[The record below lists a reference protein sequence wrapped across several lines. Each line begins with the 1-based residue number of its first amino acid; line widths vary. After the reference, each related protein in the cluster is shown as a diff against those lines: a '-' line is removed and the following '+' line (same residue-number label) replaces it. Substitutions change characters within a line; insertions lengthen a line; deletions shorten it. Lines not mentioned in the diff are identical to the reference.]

1 MGIILIVFLVLSL
14 TSLIS
19 LKVPEKSSSRF
30 WLVAWTWRNIGKPF
44 RNYLLQKVTTAKVIY
59 RYLEVMGLINA
70 STLIFNIFRVK
81 VGDWVVELSA
91 DPVDKIVLVID
102 IFLTVVAVVYLLLQ
116 YFKTNNEDVAG
127 TTAEDILYAFANKHD
142 EIKELLPLYQD
153 SIEKLHLKE
162 AYKHLATIRKI
173 VCKRGA
179 TDYELLATIDFL
191 MGKCSRFIKENN
203 EKDEFSRAFDEMEK
217 ANVFLVDIVEE
228 YIYININRNKKT
240 EVLVLCK
247 RVLDRVPDN
256 ALAYAAKVVLAEDV
270 EKTYKE
276 VPESVLRKIDFQ
288 FVLMNHILHHP
299 EQEWL
304 CIDDVRLDIPED
316 LTYDNLRQWSSCISI
331 SSTRLLR
338 EGHFFYY
345 VRKITPILNRV
356 YNIITK
362 YKELSKGTDIENIY
376 PDVEFI
382 ALYCEFHLSDDQE
395 RRMRIIASMKDCK
408 PSRENTIS
416 YTLMLLEMLF
426 INKNFEEAAHLL
438 EEHKGCNDEMLAL
451 VWFIL
456 ATKTIDKRFV
466 IKAFEHLKCIN
477 ILLPDMH
484 CQSVLTCAI
493 IYGKDLK
500 QYEHLKVFKNS
511 ITQQVY
517 EYAISYFST
526 STFDVETI
534 KCLAEKAPKE
544 AKFILAQILGRENC
558 TDEALKIIGPLTSDG
573 VYSVEMG
580 VYFNIIR
587 GHEKYNDIYFDALKK
602 LRKNGVSHVDAF
614 LEDEYFLAVSC
625 NDLNDAGEVICLL
638 FDKYPDNN
646 SVLCNYLNYL
656 NLTQQHDK
664 FSQYVDRIINLV
676 EEDNKLNS
684 NFFNLLIL
692 QGFYNEGLEFLY
704 RTISRTKSQELKD
717 LWFQYMHTP
726 HISPIINEE
735 KKVVENGDFVVYEEN
750 GQEKSEDVFNNSNTE
765 KLIGHYVGDE
775 VALDRFG
782 VISKAKIRKIFN
794 KYQSLTRQIY
804 RSLQQGQSKSI
815 RMLSL
820 DDLKGGDG
828 NILANL
834 MMLSGGYDYKRQIDE
849 WEKQYARGEKML
861 IGSFGGHNAYEDCI
875 DRLFGNKRIY
885 CLPCQNYKNCPIT
898 DYECVLDITSVAL
911 LSMLSKLFGVTFDK
925 KFVIP
930 NGLQIY
936 LQQCLQREKVNMPT
950 LISSEVIERLKLNK
964 EKQKSYHLGLLE
976 YILEWID
983 KNCII
988 EVATKRLNLNFKE
1001 SDYSFWGIQ
1010 SESMLLT
1017 IDKKRCMIS
1026 EDWGLMSKF
1035 ENFRI
1040 LNTEAYLYLL
1050 NVKDK
1055 ADISKFLADLHFV
1068 GVNVDSD
1075 YMVDQYSKK
1084 NRGLPNT
1091 FDECLESL
1099 RINMYKI
1106 KDGLN
1111 LANKILNLTIKLP
1124 AYSLAVMNIF
1134 SKILE
1139 DKSTEFRVDLIEQ
1152 LKSQKGLHPDF
1163 MRYLMNTVKI
1173 DKLLLV

>member
-1 MGIILIVFLVLSL
+1 M
-14 TSLIS
+14 
-19 LKVPEKSSSRF
+19 
-30 WLVAWTWRNIGKPF
+30 
-44 RNYLLQKVTTAKVIY
+44 
-59 RYLEVMGLINA
+59 
-70 STLIFNIFRVK
+70 
-81 VGDWVVELSA
+81 
-91 DPVDKIVLVID
+91 
-102 IFLTVVAVVYLLLQ
+102 
-116 YFKTNNEDVAG
+116 
-127 TTAEDILYAFANKHD
+127 
-142 EIKELLPLYQD
+142 
-153 SIEKLHLKE
+153 
-162 AYKHLATIRKI
+162 
-173 VCKRGA
+173 
-179 TDYELLATIDFL
+179 
-191 MGKCSRFIKENN
+191 
-203 EKDEFSRAFDEMEK
+203 
-217 ANVFLVDIVEE
+217 
-228 YIYININRNKKT
+228 
-240 EVLVLCK
+240 
-247 RVLDRVPDN
+247 
-256 ALAYAAKVVLAEDV
+256 
-270 EKTYKE
+270 
-276 VPESVLRKIDFQ
+276 
-288 FVLMNHILHHP
+288 
-299 EQEWL
+299 
-304 CIDDVRLDIPED
+304 
-316 LTYDNLRQWSSCISI
+316 
-331 SSTRLLR
+331 
-338 EGHFFYY
+338 
-345 VRKITPILNRV
+345 
-356 YNIITK
+356 
-362 YKELSKGTDIENIY
+362 
-376 PDVEFI
+376 
-382 ALYCEFHLSDDQE
+382 
-395 RRMRIIASMKDCK
+395 
-408 PSRENTIS
+408 
-416 YTLMLLEMLF
+416 
-426 INKNFEEAAHLL
+426 
-438 EEHKGCNDEMLAL
+438 
-451 VWFIL
+451 
-456 ATKTIDKRFV
+456 
-466 IKAFEHLKCIN
+466 
-477 ILLPDMH
+477 
-484 CQSVLTCAI
+484 
-493 IYGKDLK
+493 
-500 QYEHLKVFKNS
+500 
-511 ITQQVY
+511 
-517 EYAISYFST
+517 
-526 STFDVETI
+526 
-534 KCLAEKAPKE
+534 
-544 AKFILAQILGRENC
+544 
-558 TDEALKIIGPLTSDG
+558 
-573 VYSVEMG
+573 
-580 VYFNIIR
+580 
-587 GHEKYNDIYFDALKK
+587 
-602 LRKNGVSHVDAF
+602 
-614 LEDEYFLAVSC
+614 
-625 NDLNDAGEVICLL
+625 
-638 FDKYPDNN
+638 
-646 SVLCNYLNYL
+646 
-656 NLTQQHDK
+656 
-664 FSQYVDRIINLV
+664 
-676 EEDNKLNS
+676 
-684 NFFNLLIL
+684 LIL

>member
-14 TSLIS
+14 TSLLS
-19 LKVPEKSSSRF
+19 LKIPEKSSSRF
-30 WLVAWTWRNIGKPF
+30 WLVAWTWRNIGKPY

-102 IFLTVVAVVYLLLQ
+102 ILLTVVAVVYLLLQ
-116 YFKTNNEDVAG
+116 YFKTNNEDIAG
-127 TTAEDILYAFANKHD
+127 TTAEEILYAFANKHD
-142 EIKELLPLYQD
+142 EIKELLPLYRD

-162 AYKHLATIRKI
+162 AYKHLVTIRKI

-191 MGKCSRFIKENN
+191 MGKCSRFIKGNN

-228 YIYININRNKKT
+228 YIYININWNKKT
-240 EVLVLCK
+240 EVLDLCK

-288 FVLMNHILHHP
+288 FVLMNYLFEHP
-299 EQEWL
+299 DQKWFRIEGIQL
-304 CIDDVRLDIPED
+304 DVPDSLV
-316 LTYDNLRQWSSCISI
+316 YDNLRQWTFCMSI
-331 SSTRLLR
+331 SSTQLLQ
-338 EGHFFYY
+338 EKHYFNTGQQ
-345 VRKITPILNRV
+345 ITPALRRV
-356 YNIITK
+356 YDIVTR
-362 YKELSKGTDIENIY
+362 YKDLSKGTDIENIY
-376 PDVEFI
+376 PDIEFM
-382 ALYCEFHLSDDQE
+382 ALYSAFLLSENQE
-395 RRMRIIASMKDCK
+395 ERNRIISEIKGYK
-408 PSRENTIS
+408 PSNGNANPSI
-416 YTLMLLEMLF
+416 LMLLEMLI
-426 INKNFEEAAHLL
+426 INKNFDEAALVL
-438 EEHKGCNDEMLAL
+438 EEHKDCNDEMLAL

-456 ATKTIDKRFV
+456 STRTIDIKFAT
-466 IKAFEHLKCIN
+466 KAFEHLKSIN

-484 CQSVLTCAI
+484 CQSVLACVI
-493 IYGKDLK
+493 IYGKEIN
-500 QYEHLKVFKNS
+500 QYEHLKVFQNS

-517 EYAISYFST
+517 EYALSYFT
-526 STFDVETI
+526 TRTFDVETI

-544 AKFILAQILGRENC
+544 ARFILAQILGRENC
-558 TDEALKIIGPLTSDG
+558 TDEALQIIEPLISDG

-580 VYFNIIR
+580 VYLNIIR
-587 GHEKYNDIYFDALKK
+587 GHEKYNDIFFDALKT
-602 LRKNGVSHVDAF
+602 LRKKGVVHVNAF
-614 LEDEYFLAVSC
+614 LEDEYLLAMSC
-625 NDLNDAGEVICLL
+625 NDLNDAGEVIRLL
-638 FDKYPDNN
+638 FEKYPDSNR
-646 SVLCNYLNYL
+646 VLCNYLNYL

-676 EEDNKLNS
+676 EDDNKLNS

-692 QGFYNEGLEFLY
+692 EGFYNEGLEFLY

-765 KLIGHYVGDE
+765 KLIGHNVGDE
-775 VALDRFG
+775 VVLDRFG

-828 NILANL
+828 NILTNL
-834 MMLSGGYDYKRQIDE
+834 MMLAGGYDHKRQIDE

-861 IGSFGGHNAYEDCI
+861 IESFGGHNAYEDCI

-1055 ADISKFLADLHFV
+1055 VDISKFLADLHFV

-1084 NRGLPNT
+1084 NRRLPNT

-1124 AYSLAVMNIF
+1124 ADSLAVTNIF

-1163 MRYLMNTVKI
+1163 MRYLMDTVKI

>member
-19 LKVPEKSSSRF
+19 LKIPEKSSSRF
-30 WLVAWTWRNIGKPF
+30 WLVAWTWRNIGKPY

-102 IFLTVVAVVYLLLQ
+102 ILLTVVAVVYLLLQ

-142 EIKELLPLYQD
+142 EIKELLPLYRD

-162 AYKHLATIRKI
+162 AYKHLVTIRKI

-240 EVLVLCK
+240 EVLDLCK

-288 FVLMNHILHHP
+288 FVLMNYLFEHP
-299 EQEWL
+299 DQKWFRIEGIQL
-304 CIDDVRLDIPED
+304 DVPDSLV
-316 LTYDNLRQWSSCISI
+316 YDNLRQWTFCMSI
-331 SSTRLLR
+331 SSTQLLQ
-338 EGHFFYY
+338 EKHYFNIGQQ
-345 VRKITPILNRV
+345 ITPALRRV
-356 YNIITK
+356 YDIVTR
-362 YKELSKGTDIENIY
+362 YKDLSKGTDIENIY
-376 PDVEFI
+376 PDIEFM
-382 ALYCEFHLSDDQE
+382 ALYSAFLLSENQE
-395 RRMRIIASMKDCK
+395 ERNRIISEIKGYK
-408 PSRENTIS
+408 PSNGNVNPSI
-416 YTLMLLEMLF
+416 LMLLEMLI
-426 INKNFEEAAHLL
+426 INKNFDEAAYIL
-438 EEHKGCNDEMLAL
+438 EEHKDCNDEMLAL

-456 ATKTIDKRFV
+456 STRTIDKKFAT
-466 IKAFEHLKCIN
+466 KAFEHLKSIN
-477 ILLPDMH
+477 VLLPDMH
-484 CQSVLTCAI
+484 CQSVLACVI
-493 IYGKDLK
+493 IYGKEIN
-500 QYEHLKVFKNS
+500 QYEHLKVFQNS

-517 EYAISYFST
+517 EYAISYFT
-526 STFDVETI
+526 TRTFDVETI

-544 AKFILAQILGRENC
+544 ARFILAQILGRENC
-558 TDEALKIIGPLTSDG
+558 TDEALQIIEPLISDG

-580 VYFNIIR
+580 VYLNIIR
-587 GHEKYNDIYFDALKK
+587 GHEKYNDIFFDALKT
-602 LRKNGVSHVDAF
+602 LRKKDVVHVNAF
-614 LEDEYFLAVSC
+614 LEDEYLLAMSC
-625 NDLNDAGEVICLL
+625 NDLNDAGEVIRLL
-638 FDKYPDNN
+638 FEKYPDSNR
-646 SVLCNYLNYL
+646 VLCNYLNYL

-664 FSQYVDRIINLV
+664 FSQYVDRILNIV
-676 EEDNKLNS
+676 EDDNKLNS

-717 LWFQYMHTP
+717 LWFQYMYTP

-765 KLIGHYVGDE
+765 KLIGHNVGDE

-834 MMLSGGYDYKRQIDE
+834 MMLSGGYDHKRQIDE

-861 IGSFGGHNAYEDCI
+861 IESFGGHNAYEDCI

-936 LQQCLQREKVNMPT
+936 FQQCLQREKVNMPT

-1075 YMVDQYSKK
+1075 YMVEQYSKK

-1124 AYSLAVMNIF
+1124 ADSLAVTNIF

-1163 MRYLMNTVKI
+1163 MRYLMDTVKI

>member
-14 TSLIS
+14 TSLLS
-19 LKVPEKSSSRF
+19 LKIPEKSSSRF
-30 WLVAWTWRNIGKPF
+30 WLVAWTWRNIGKPY

-102 IFLTVVAVVYLLLQ
+102 ILLTVVAVVYLLLQ
-116 YFKTNNEDVAG
+116 YFKTNNEDIAG
-127 TTAEDILYAFANKHD
+127 TTAEEILYAFANKHD
-142 EIKELLPLYQD
+142 EIKELLPLYRD

-162 AYKHLATIRKI
+162 AYKHLVTIRKI

-191 MGKCSRFIKENN
+191 MGKCSRFIKGNN

-228 YIYININRNKKT
+228 YIYININWNKKT
-240 EVLVLCK
+240 EVLDLCK

-288 FVLMNHILHHP
+288 FVLMNYLFEHP
-299 EQEWL
+299 DQKWFRIEGIQL
-304 CIDDVRLDIPED
+304 DVPDSLV
-316 LTYDNLRQWSSCISI
+316 YDNLRQWTFCMSI
-331 SSTRLLR
+331 SSTQLLQ
-338 EGHFFYY
+338 EKHYFNTGQQ
-345 VRKITPILNRV
+345 ITPALRRV
-356 YNIITK
+356 YDIVTR
-362 YKELSKGTDIENIY
+362 YKDLSKGTDIENIY
-376 PDVEFI
+376 PDIEFM
-382 ALYCEFHLSDDQE
+382 ALYSAFLLSENQE
-395 RRMRIIASMKDCK
+395 ERNRIISEIKGYK
-408 PSRENTIS
+408 PSNGNANPSI
-416 YTLMLLEMLF
+416 LMLLEMLI
-426 INKNFEEAAHLL
+426 INKNFDEAALVL
-438 EEHKGCNDEMLAL
+438 EEHKDCNDEMLAL

-456 ATKTIDKRFV
+456 STRTIDIKFAT
-466 IKAFEHLKCIN
+466 KAFEHLKSIN

-484 CQSVLTCAI
+484 CQSVLACVI
-493 IYGKDLK
+493 IYGKEIN
-500 QYEHLKVFKNS
+500 QYEHLKVFQNS

-517 EYAISYFST
+517 EYALSYFT
-526 STFDVETI
+526 TRTFDVETI

-544 AKFILAQILGRENC
+544 ARFILAQILGRENC
-558 TDEALKIIGPLTSDG
+558 TDEALQIIEPLISDG

-580 VYFNIIR
+580 VYLNIIR
-587 GHEKYNDIYFDALKK
+587 GHEKYNDIFFDALKT
-602 LRKNGVSHVDAF
+602 LRKKGVVHVNAF
-614 LEDEYFLAVSC
+614 LEDEYLLAMSC
-625 NDLNDAGEVICLL
+625 NDLNDAGEVIRLL
-638 FDKYPDNN
+638 FEKYPDSNR
-646 SVLCNYLNYL
+646 VLCNYLNYL

-676 EEDNKLNS
+676 EDDNKLNS

-692 QGFYNEGLEFLY
+692 EGFYNEGLEFLY

-765 KLIGHYVGDE
+765 KLIGHNVGDE

-834 MMLSGGYDYKRQIDE
+834 MMLSGGYDHKRQIDE

-861 IGSFGGHNAYEDCI
+861 IESFGGHNAYEDCI

-936 LQQCLQREKVNMPT
+936 LQQCLQREKVNMST

-1124 AYSLAVMNIF
+1124 ADSLAVTNIF

-1163 MRYLMNTVKI
+1163 MRYLMDTVKI

>member
-338 EGHFFYY
+338 EGHFFYDG
-345 VRKITPILNRV
+345 RKITPILNRV

-614 LEDEYFLAVSC
+614 LEDEYFFAVSC

-646 SVLCNYLNYL
+646 SVLCNYLYHL

-676 EEDNKLNS
+676 EDDNKLNC

-1124 AYSLAVMNIF
+1124 ADSLAVTNIF

-1163 MRYLMNTVKI
+1163 MRYLMDTVKI